1 MPALKHLL
9 RNEGEK
15 YNAAAD
21 FPCTH
26 NIANGFNEQS
36 RRSIVYIS
44 AFAYHAI
51 KESER
56 EVVINIFLRTS
67 KGVSETNEGAAF
79 LIYAVQVYRQ
89 YAQVDYCKETTGNYG
104 ME

>member
-1 MPALKHLL
+1 MNKAAEVLFISQPLL
-9 RNEGEK
+9 T
-15 YNAAAD
+15 NAI
-21 FPCTH
+21 
-26 NIANGFNEQS
+26 N
-36 RRSIVYIS
+36 
-44 AFAYHAI
+44 
-51 KESER
+51 ESER
-56 EVVINIFLRTS
+56 EVGINIFLRTS